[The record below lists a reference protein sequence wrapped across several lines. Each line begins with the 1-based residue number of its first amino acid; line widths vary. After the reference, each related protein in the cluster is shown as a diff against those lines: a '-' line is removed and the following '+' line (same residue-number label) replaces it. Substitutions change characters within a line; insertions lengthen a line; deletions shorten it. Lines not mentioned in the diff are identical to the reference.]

1 MLGILYAMGSAG
13 GGSAPQQ
20 GQGNPFGFLI
30 MMALIFGIFYFLTIK
45 PQKKK
50 QKERQE
56 MISRVEKGDKVIT
69 SGGIYGMVT
78 GTKEKTLVIKVA
90 DNVKIEFARSAI
102 SRVEKKAEQA

>member
-13 GGSAPQQ
+13 GGTPQQ
-20 GQGNPFGFLI
+20 GQANPFGFLI

-50 QKERQE
+50 QKERQK
-56 MISRVEKGDKVIT
+56 MISEVEKGDKIIT
-69 SGGIYGMVT
+69 SGGIYGMVV
-78 GTKEKTLVIKVA
+78 GTKEKSLVIKVA

-102 SRVEKKAEQA
+102 SRVEKNAEQA

>member
-13 GGSAPQQ
+13 GGTSQQ
-20 GQGNPFGFLI
+20 GQANPFGFLI
-30 MMALIFGIFYFLTIK
+30 MMALIFGIFYFLTIR
-45 PQKKK
+45 PQQKK
-50 QKERQE
+50 QKERQG

-69 SGGIYGMVT
+69 SGGIYGLVV

-102 SRVEKKAEQA
+102 SRVEKKADQT

>member
-13 GGSAPQQ
+13 GGGASQ
-20 GQGNPFGFLI
+20 QGNPFGFLI
-30 MMALIFGIFYFLTIK
+30 MMALIFGIFYFLTIR
-45 PQKKK
+45 PQQKK

-69 SGGIYGMVT
+69 SGGIYGMVV

>member
-1 MLGILYAMGSAG
+1 MLGMLYAMGSAG
-13 GGSAPQQ
+13 GGTPQQ
-20 GQGNPFGFLI
+20 GQANPFGFLI

-50 QKERQE
+50 QRERQE

-69 SGGIYGMVT
+69 SGGIYGMVV

-102 SRVEKKAEQA
+102 SRVEKEAEQA

>member
-13 GGSAPQQ
+13 GGTPQQ
-20 GQGNPFGFLI
+20 GQANPFGFLI

-56 MISRVEKGDKVIT
+56 MISRVEKGDKIIT
-69 SGGIYGMVT
+69 SGGIYGMVV
-78 GTKEKTLVIKVA
+78 GTKEKTLIIKVA

>member
-1 MLGILYAMGSAG
+1 MLGVLYAMGSAG
-13 GGSAPQQ
+13 GASQQ

-30 MMALIFGIFYFLTIK
+30 MMALIFGIFYFLTIR
-45 PQKKK
+45 PQQKK

-56 MISRVEKGDKVIT
+56 MISKVEKGDKVIT
-69 SGGIYGMVT
+69 SGGIYGMVV

-90 DNVKIEFARSAI
+90 DNVKVEFARSAV

>member
-13 GGSAPQQ
+13 GGTPQQ
-20 GQGNPFGFLI
+20 GQANPFGFLI

-50 QKERQE
+50 QKERQK
-56 MISRVEKGDKVIT
+56 MISEVEKGDKIIT
-69 SGGIYGMVT
+69 SGGIYGMVV

-102 SRVEKKAEQA
+102 SRVEKNAEQA

>member
-13 GGSAPQQ
+13 GGTPQQ
-20 GQGNPFGFLI
+20 SQANPFGFLI

-69 SGGIYGMVT
+69 SGGIYGMVV
-78 GTKEKTLVIKVA
+78 GTKEKTLVVKVA